1 MSRRG
6 VEELKNNGDGYTDY
20 GKGMSISV
28 KEKRDD
34 SSSLPETNARP
45 SNSEPA
51 APTDS
56 QDFAKPS
63 SSPVA
68 MIPSENLVGMASI
81 EDILSWM
88 ENFAKLKARVIMQN
102 PAYYTRL
109 TIRGKER
116 VLINRSG
123 WRAIQLAFNIS
134 DDIVREETITH
145 PDGKN
150 YTVRIWAKAW
160 HAKSGRQ
167 VIGVGS
173 CSTDEPGKI
182 FQHPHH
188 DVYATAHTR
197 AKNRAI
203 SDIVGAGEVSAEE
216 MQDGTAYVPSSS
228 NSMGPTKTFIPK
240 NEAERAAWEK
250 AKSLGRKN

>member
-1 MSRRG
+1 MTTEERERRVIKA
-6 VEELKNNGDGYTDY
+6 VESFRDSNSDDRDNQSGHDNVSS
-20 GKGMSISV
+20 GKIVRTSQREIV
-28 KEKRDD
+28 KE
-34 SSSLPETNARP
+34 P
-45 SNSEPA
+45 SRQEA
-51 APTDS
+51 AAVTPT
-56 QDFAKPS
+56 
-63 SSPVA
+63 
-68 MIPSENLVGMASI
+68 ENLVGMASI
-81 EDILSWM
+81 EEVLAWLD
-88 ENFAKLKARVIMQN
+88 NFAKLKSRVIMQN

-116 VLINRSG
+116 ILINRSG
-123 WRAIQLAFNIS
+123 WRAIQLAFNIN
-134 DDIVREETITH
+134 DDIVKEETVMH
-145 PDGKN
+145 PDEKN
-150 YTVRIWAKAW
+150 YTVRIWVRAW

-173 CSTDEPGKI
+173 CSTDEPGKV

-216 MQDGTAYVPSSS
+216 IGSPYSSASSALSAAGTTAFS
-228 NSMGPTKTFIPK
+228 PK

-250 AKSLGRKN
+250 AKSLGKR